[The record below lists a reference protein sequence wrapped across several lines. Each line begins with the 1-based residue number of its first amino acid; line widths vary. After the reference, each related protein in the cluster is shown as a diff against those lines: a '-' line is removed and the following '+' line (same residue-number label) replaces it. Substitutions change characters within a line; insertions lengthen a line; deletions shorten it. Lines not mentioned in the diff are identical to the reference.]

1 MVVNAKVFLLVGI
14 LAIGINFFQSERG
27 LTDAAPV
34 KDPAITPAHHKA
46 FEGMAEGTIEEA
58 RGVYEEDFN
67 EENGYDDRD
76 DQGPDDE
83 DETGQGDSDTDDE
96 SNDSGAPD
104 AGGNN
109 KMKRK
114 GRQTFINVR
123 N

>member
-14 LAIGINFFQSERG
+14 LAIGINFFPSERG

-34 KDPAITPAHHKA
+34 KDPAITPAHHDN

-76 DQGPDDE
+76 ARGPDGE
-83 DETGQGDSDTDDE
+83 DETGLGAIDTDDE
-96 SNDSGAPD
+96 SNDRGAPD
-104 AGGNN
+104 AGGNY
-109 KMKRK
+109 KLKRK
-114 GRQTFINVR
+114 GRQTQINVR